1 MIDGSEVIDFHGH
14 VGSWDSIGMT
24 DDAETMLRT
33 MDAAGVDKAC
43 LFNIFD
49 ADSRES
55 NNRTI
60 AFTSKHPERFI
71 PFAYIWPESADK
83 MVSEAKRA
91 IDELGCKAF
100 KTYPP
105 YTAFTLDD
113 RRWDPLY
120 EFVQERGLALI
131 THTSSEWQSYPKY
144 LGESARRF
152 PGATFI
158 AGHSGNVHEYRSQ
171 AIAAAQMHPNFYLE
185 TCSTFRTPGAIEQ
198 LVNEGG
204 ADRVLFGSDFPLM
217 DPRSQI
223 GKIITADISD
233 ADKRRVL
240 GENARRLLAL

>member
-158 AGHSGNVHEYRSQ
+158 AGPQRQ
-171 AIAAAQMHPNFYLE
+171 CPRIPQ
-185 TCSTFRTPGAIEQ
+185 PGDR
-198 LVNEGG
+198 GG
-204 ADRVLFGSDFPLM
+204 ADASEFLPGDVLHL
-217 DPRSQI
+217 QN
-223 GKIITADISD
+223 T
-233 ADKRRVL
+233 RRHRA
-240 GENARRLLAL
+240 ARQRRRR